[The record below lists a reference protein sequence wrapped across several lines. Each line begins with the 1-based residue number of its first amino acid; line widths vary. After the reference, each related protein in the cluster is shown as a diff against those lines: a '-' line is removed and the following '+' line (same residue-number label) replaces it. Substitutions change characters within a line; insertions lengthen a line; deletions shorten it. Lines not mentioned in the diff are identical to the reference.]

1 MPKDDEA
8 GFERDLRTVFIAQ
21 VARKADERDLF
32 AFFTE
37 CGKVTDVRIIKDTQ
51 TRRSKGIAYVE
62 FESMDM
68 CPAAVAK
75 SGQIICGFPCIVQA
89 SQAEKNIAAK
99 QEKLAAA
106 QAEQPARVQVS
117 NLHKDIGQDD
127 LQALF
132 SPFGQVVSASI
143 QRDHG
148 PANSGM
154 VTFKALAEAQKAV
167 AHLNGFDL
175 AGMQLVAV
183 LQAPPPP
190 PMMPMGG
197 LTGVLSAGT
206 ELLDDHETG
215 GVQVTA
221 QSRAALMQKLAR
233 GQDYAGAPSMPAPA
247 PPMHGYPMNAAP
259 PPPPPP
265 MAPVTNM
272 ANLPPTQPQPSEY
285 MLLVNMFD
293 PSKETEPNWHIE
305 IQDDVSEECSKF
317 GTVQKCIIDRAN
329 PSGLVYREDARPRSR
344 PALLRPLGHS
354 SSRLG
359 QRLRE
364 LWLRGCVRVCFY
376 LSTICVHRCA
386 YIYVHIYICVCV
398 GGWACWG
405 VWGGKVWMWMWV
417 CRCCVDGHEG
427 STLTRVLLPPL
438 VREQSSSTTPTRL
451 SRRPPPSTAVSLLAR
466 PSLLFTSPPTS
477 SKSSALSDLEGLAS
491 ALHLGE
497 LSTRHFP
504 PGYLPTPRVGS
515 SAVDSRYPPKL

>member
-1 MPKDDEA
+1 MSLALLFSLLAVPKDDEA

-62 FESMDM
+62 FESMEM

-127 LQALF
+127 LSALF
-132 SPFGQVVSASI
+132 SPFGTVASATI
-143 QRDHG
+143 QREQG
-148 PANSGM
+148 PANSGL
-154 VTFKALAEAQKAV
+154 VTFKVLAEAQKAV

-175 AGMQLVAV
+175 AGMMLSAV
-183 LQAPPPP
+183 LEAPPPP
-190 PMMPMGG
+190 PPVAPQGMANLTNMMSGG
-197 LTGVLSAGT
+197 Q

-233 GQDYAGAPSMPAPA
+233 GQDYAGAPSMPAP
-247 PPMHGYPMNAAP
+247 P
-259 PPPPPP
+259 PPPPAMGMP
-265 MAPVTNM
+265 MPGMPMGMPTTVAPGPTLP
-272 ANLPPTQPQPSEY
+272 ANLPPTQAHPSEY

-329 PSGLVYREDARPRSR
+329 PSGLVYRADPF
-344 PALLRPLGHS
+344 LL
-354 SSRLG
+354 
-359 QRLRE
+359 
-364 LWLRGCVRVCFY
+364 
-376 LSTICVHRCA
+376 I
-386 YIYVHIYICVCV
+386 
-398 GGWACWG
+398 
-405 VWGGKVWMWMWV
+405 
-417 CRCCVDGHEG
+417 
-427 STLTRVLLPPL
+427 
-438 VREQSSSTTPTRL
+438 
-451 SRRPPPSTAVSLLAR
+451 
-466 PSLLFTSPPTS
+466 
-477 SKSSALSDLEGLAS
+477 SAF
-491 ALHLGE
+491 H
-497 LSTRHFP
+497 
-504 PGYLPTPRVGS
+504 
-515 SAVDSRYPPKL
+515 